1 MRQSRSKACSK
12 WRDRHPPVSGL
23 DWLIARP
30 VAHRGLHDA
39 GAGVIENT
47 PSAFAAAVAANYAIE
62 CDLQI
67 SADGEAMVHHDDA
80 LGRLT
85 DGSGRLDQMTG
96 AELKRVAFKAT
107 TDRMIS
113 VGELCD
119 LVAGRVTLV
128 IELKSGHAGDQR
140 LASRAAA
147 VLTGYAGPA
156 AVMSFDP
163 AQIVALRSS
172 APHLTRGLV
181 AQRRSGH
188 FEREQVFA
196 RSKRALAHG
205 RDALRAH
212 PQFIAYSIKDLPAA
226 LPLTARQLG
235 GMPLLTWTVRS
246 AQERQRAAR
255 WADQM
260 IFEGFR
266 P

>member
-1 MRQSRSKACSK
+1 V
-12 WRDRHPPVSGL
+12 PGL
-23 DWLIARP
+23 DWLSARP
-30 VAHRGLHDA
+30 VAHRGLHA
-39 GAGVIENT
+39 AAAGVIENT
-47 PSAFAAAVAANYAIE
+47 PSAFTAAAAAGYAIE

-67 SADGEAMVHHDDA
+67 SVDGEAMVHHDDA

-85 DGSGRLDQMTG
+85 DGSGRLD
-96 AELKRVAFKAT
+96 ELTSTDLRRVAFKAS

-128 IELKSGHAGDQR
+128 IELKSGRAGDQR
-140 LASRAAA
+140 LAARAAA
-147 VLTGYAGPA
+147 VLSGYAGPA

-163 AQIVALRSS
+163 AQIVALRAS
-172 APHLTRGLV
+172 APSLTRGIV
-181 AQRRSGH
+181 AEGWGGQFGASR
-188 FEREQVFA
+188 VFA
-196 RSKRALAHG
+196 RGKRALAYG
-205 RDALRAH
+205 RDVLRAH
-212 PQFIAYSIKDLPAA
+212 PQFLAYAVKDLPAT
-226 LPLTARQLG
+226 LPLAARNIG

-246 AQERQRAAR
+246 PDDRRRAAR

>member
-1 MRQSRSKACSK
+1 V
-12 WRDRHPPVSGL
+12 PGL

-30 VAHRGLHDA
+30 AAHRGLHDA
-39 GAGVIENT
+39 SAGVIENT
-47 PSAFAAAVAANYAIE
+47 PAAFAAAVAANYAIE

-85 DGSGRLDQMTG
+85 EGSGRLDEMTST
-96 AELKRVAFKAT
+96 ELRRVAFKGT

-113 VGELCD
+113 VGELCE

-128 IELKSGHAGDQR
+128 IELKSGRAGDQR
-140 LASRAAA
+140 LARRAAA
-147 VLTGYAGPA
+147 VLSGYAGPA

-163 AQIVALRSS
+163 AQIVDVRTC
-172 APHLTRGLV
+172 APLLTRGIV
-181 AQRRSGH
+181 AQRGSGH
-188 FEREQVFA
+188 FERDQVFA
-196 RSKRALAHG
+196 RGKRALAYG
-205 RDALRAH
+205 RDALRAD
-212 PQFIAYSIKDLPAA
+212 PRFIAYGVKDLPAA
-226 LPLTARQLG
+226 MPLAARHLCG
-235 GMPLLTWTVRS
+235 LPLLTWTVRS
-246 AQERQRAAR
+246 MEDRQRAAR

>member
-1 MRQSRSKACSK
+1 M
-12 WRDRHPPVSGL
+12 SGP

-47 PSAFAAAVAANYAIE
+47 PSAFAAAAAANYAIE

-67 SADGEAMVHHDDA
+67 SADGEAMVHHDGA

-85 DGSGRLDQMTG
+85 DGSGRLDELTS
-96 AELKRVAFKAT
+96 AELRRVAFKAT

-119 LVAGRVTLV
+119 LVAGRVTLL
-128 IELKSGHAGDQR
+128 IELKSDRAGDRR
-140 LASRAAA
+140 LAARSAA
-147 VLTGYAGPA
+147 VLSGYAGPA

-163 AQIVALRSS
+163 AQIVPLRTS
-172 APHLTRGLV
+172 APLLTRGIV
-181 AQRRSGH
+181 AEGWSGH
-188 FEREQVFA
+188 LDQERVLA
-196 RSKRALAHG
+196 RGKRAIAYG
-205 RDALRAH
+205 RDVLRAH
-212 PQFIAYSIKDLPAA
+212 PQFIAYSVKDLPAA
-226 LPLTARQLG
+226 VPLAARHLYA
-235 GMPLLTWTVRS
+235 MPLLTWTVRS
-246 AQERQRAAR
+246 MEERQRAAR